1 MWHYVEVSG
10 QLNVPVSLPLVK
22 ETQQGKNIS
31 DLIICK
37 SKQYLAA
44 CNWQHHKAFLV

>member
-1 MWHYVEVSG
+1 VEVSG

-22 ETQQGKNIS
+22 ETQKGKNIS
-31 DLIICK
+31 DLII
-37 SKQYLAA
+37 SKIKEYFAA